1 MNLYQLEVEYDRGA
15 YREREII
22 YTFASNIQRARNKV
36 ESTLEC
42 RVINV
47 YIFKNYKG
55 LIFREV

>member
-1 MNLYQLEVEYDRGA
+1 MNLYQLEVEYDRGS

-22 YTFASNIQRARNKV
+22 YTFASNIQSARSKV
-36 ESTLEC
+36 QSALEC

-47 YIFKNYKG
+47 YIFKNYKS